1 MILQLDPLAIFD
13 PQAFSAQLSSQPSN
27 ILPVFKQAVANGH
40 EALKRAFADNAD
52 TIELV
57 HARASFID
65 QILQH
70 AFQLCFADCT
80 QNMALLAV
88 GGYGRGE
95 LHPASDI
102 DLLLLLEA
110 KESPSSRATIER
122 FFMLLWDI
130 KLEIGHSVRTLD
142 ECCKQASADISIATN
157 IMEARLLTGNAA
169 LFSAMQKATGADKIW
184 DSASFFQAKLD
195 EQISRHRK
203 FHDTAYNLEPNIK
216 ENSGGLRDIQMIGW
230 VAKRHF
236 DAQTLQELVTHGFL
250 TQAEHDALIEGQT
263 LLWRIRMCLHHVT
276 GRREDRLLFDLQ
288 KQLATM
294 FGYENG
300 DNNLAIELFMQAYY
314 RTVIELERLNELLLQ
329 LFREDI
335 LYADTNSAP
344 EKINQ
349 RFQLV
354 NGYIGASNAEVF
366 KHHPTALLEIFLIL
380 EQRPDITGVRA
391 ETIRLI
397 REHKYLIDDKFRR
410 SETAKQLFIEI
421 IAQPRGVTHE
431 MRRMSRYGI
440 LAAYIPAFETIT
452 GRMQYDL
459 FHAYTVDQH
468 TLFVVR
474 NLRRLSVPQFAHEFP
489 LASGIFHH
497 LEKPD
502 LLYLAGLFHDI
513 AKGRGGNHAE
523 LGAIDGREFCL
534 AHGKSKQD
542 SELVAWLIQKH
553 LLMSMVAQ
561 RKDISD
567 PEVVSLFAKQ
577 VESQQR
583 LDYLYLLTMCD
594 IRATNPKQWNSWKD
608 NLLSELYH
616 KTSTTLR
623 MGDEN
628 PINREIAVQQTQTS
642 AQRSL
647 SKSGYTPEL
656 VNALWQHFTDDYFLH
671 HSPDEVHWHSQL
683 ILDASPQ
690 ELPLI
695 RARVSDMGRTE
706 LFIYAHEKNNLFAKI
721 VSAIDMLGLNVVNAQ
736 LMATDQ
742 LMKLETFKVLEQDGS
757 VPENDFRIDEIIRR
771 LKKDLGSDKSEPE
784 SNFRSRSRAQ
794 KHFNVQT
801 EVRLEQLPDKDIT
814 ALNIITTDRPGL
826 LANIAQAFIEC
837 NIRIHSAK
845 ISTAGER
852 ANDTFHITD
861 QQNQPLLDEDTYQPL
876 RLAIIKHLSQQT

>member
-1 MILQLDPLAIFD
+1 LHLDPLAIFD
-13 PQAFSAQLSSQPSN
+13 PQAFETKLSSQPSN
-27 ILPVFKQAVANGH
+27 ILPVFKQAVAEGND
-40 EALKRAFADNAD
+40 ALKQAFEKGAD

-57 HARASFID
+57 HARADFID

-70 AFQLCFADCT
+70 AFQFCFADCN

-95 LHPASDI
+95 LHPESDI
-102 DLLLLLEA
+102 DLMLLLSE
-110 KESPSSRATIER
+110 KESSTTRSTIER

-130 KLEIGHSVRTLD
+130 KLEIGHSVRTLA
-142 ECCKQASADISIATN
+142 ECIKEASGDITIATN
-157 IMEARLLTGNAA
+157 IMEARLLTGDDS
-169 LFSAMQKATGADKIW
+169 LFNNMQKATGPDEIW
-184 DSASFFQAKLD
+184 DSKSFFQAKLD
-195 EQISRHRK
+195 EQVSRHRK
-203 FHDTAYNLEPNIK
+203 FGDTAYNLEPNIK

-236 DAQTLQELVTHGFL
+236 GVQTLQELIKHDFL
-250 TQAEHDALIEGQT
+250 TQAEYDTLIEGQT
-263 LLWRIRMCLHHVT
+263 LLWRIRMCLHYVT

-288 KQLATM
+288 RQLATL
-294 FGYENG
+294 FGYEDG
-300 DNNLAIELFMQAYY
+300 DNNLAIEEFMQAYY

-329 LFREDI
+329 LFREEI
-335 LYADTNSAP
+335 LYADMATEP
-344 EKINQ
+344 EKVNK
-349 RFQLV
+349 RFQIV
-354 NGYIGASNAEVF
+354 NGYIEASNPRVF
-366 KHHPTALLEIFLIL
+366 KHHPTALLEIFLIMEL
-380 EQRPDITGVRA
+380 RPDITGVRA

-397 REHKYLIDDKFRR
+397 REHKHLIDDKFRR

-421 IAQPRGVTHE
+421 ICQHRGVTHE

-440 LAAYIPAFETIT
+440 LAAYIPAFEKIT

-474 NLRRLSVPQFAHEFP
+474 NLRRLSVPQYAHEFP

-497 LEKPD
+497 LPKPE

-534 AHGKSKQD
+534 AHGKSEED
-542 SELVAWLIQKH
+542 SDLVAWLIQSH

-567 PEVVSLFAKQ
+567 PEVISLFAKQ
-577 VESQQR
+577 VKSQQQ

-616 KTSTTLR
+616 KASTTLR

-628 PINREIAVQQTQTS
+628 PTNREIAVQETQTS
-642 AQRSL
+642 AHRLL
-647 SKSGYTPEL
+647 SQDGYTPEL
-656 VNALWQHFTDDYFLH
+656 VSELWQHFTDEYFLH
-671 HSPDEVHWHSQL
+671 HTPVEARWHTQL

-690 ELPLI
+690 DLPLVG
-695 RARVSDMGRTE
+695 ARISEMGRTE
-706 LFIYAHEKNNLFAKI
+706 LFIYTHEKNDLFARI
-721 VSAIDMLGLNVVNAQ
+721 ASAIDSLGLNIVNAQ
-736 LMATDQ
+736 LMATNHG
-742 LMKLETFKVLEQDGS
+742 MKLDTFKVLEEDGS
-757 VPENDFRIDEIIRR
+757 SPDSDFRIDEIISR
-771 LKKDLGSDKSEPE
+771 LKKELSSDE
-784 SNFRSRSRAQ
+784 SRPKANFRSRSRVQ
-794 KHFNVQT
+794 KNFNVET
-801 EVRLEQLPDKDIT
+801 KVRLEQLPGKDIT

-826 LANIAQAFIEC
+826 LASIAQAFMEC
-837 NIRIHSAK
+837 NILIHNAR
-845 ISTAGER
+845 ISTAGEK

-861 QQNQPLLDEDTYQPL
+861 SQNQPLLDEDAYQPL
-876 RLAIIKHLSQQT
+876 RESIISHLLQ

>member
-1 MILQLDPLAIFD
+1 LQLNKLAIFD
-13 PQAFSAQLSSQPSN
+13 PQAFESTLSDQPNN
-27 ILPVFKQAVANGH
+27 ILPVFKQAVAEGS
-40 EALKRAFADNAD
+40 EALKQAFENGAD

-57 HARASFID
+57 HARSDFID

-70 AFQLCFADCT
+70 AFQFCFADCK
-80 QNMALLAV
+80 QSMALLAV

-102 DLLLLLEA
+102 DLMLLLSE
-110 KESPSSRATIER
+110 KESSSTRGIIEQ

-130 KLEIGHSVRTLD
+130 KLEIGHSVRTLT
-142 ECCKQASADISIATN
+142 ECTKEASDDITIATN
-157 IMEARLLTGNAA
+157 IMEARLLTGDGA
-169 LFSAMQKATGADKIW
+169 LFTAMQQVTGSDKIW
-184 DSASFFQAKLD
+184 DSTSFFQAKLD
-195 EQISRHRK
+195 EQVSRHRK

-230 VAKRHF
+230 VAKRHYG
-236 DAQTLQELVTHGFL
+236 AQTLQELVTHRFL
-250 TQAEHDALIEGQT
+250 TQTEYDTLIEGQT
-263 LLWRIRMCLHHVT
+263 LLWRIRMCLHYAT

-288 KQLATM
+288 RQLATM
-294 FGYENG
+294 FGYEDG
-300 DNNLAIELFMQAYY
+300 DNNLAIEQFMQNYY

-335 LYADTNSAP
+335 LYADATSEP

-349 RFQLV
+349 RFQIV
-354 NGYIGASNAEVF
+354 NGYIEASNPQIF
-366 KHHPTALLEIFLIL
+366 KNHPTALLEIFLIMEL
-380 EQRPDITGVRA
+380 RPDITGVRA

-397 REHKYLIDDKFRR
+397 REHIHLIDDKFRR

-421 IAQPRGVTHE
+421 IGQPRGVTHE

-440 LAAYIPAFETIT
+440 LAAYVPAFEKIT

-474 NLRRLSVPQFAHEFP
+474 NLRRLSVPQYAHEFP

-497 LEKPD
+497 LPKPD

-523 LGAIDGREFCL
+523 LGAEDGREFCL
-534 AHGKSKQD
+534 AHGKSAED
-542 SELVAWLIQKH
+542 SELVAWLIQSH

-577 VESQQR
+577 IGSQQR

-616 KTSTTLR
+616 KASSTLR

-628 PINREIAVQQTQTS
+628 PVNRVIAVQETQTS
-642 AQRSL
+642 TQRFLSL
-647 SKSGYTPEL
+647 DGYTPEL
-656 VNALWQHFTDDYFLH
+656 VNELWRHFTDDYFMH
-671 HSPDEVHWHSQL
+671 HTPDEVRWHTRL
-683 ILDASPQ
+683 ILDSST
-690 ELPLI
+690 EDLPLI
-695 RARVSDMGRTE
+695 AARISDMGRTE
-706 LFIYAHEKNNLFAKI
+706 LFIYTHEDSKLFATI
-721 VSAIDMLGLNVVNAQ
+721 ASAIDMLGLDIVNAQ
-736 LMATDQ
+736 LMASDHG
-742 LMKLETFKVLEQDGS
+742 MKLETFKVLEEDGN
-757 VPENDFRIDEIIRR
+757 VPESDFRIDEIITR
-771 LKKDLGSDKSEPE
+771 LRKDLNNNKDKPE
-784 SNFRSRSRAQ
+784 TSIRSRSRAH
-794 KHFNVQT
+794 KHFEVET
-801 EVRLEQLPDKDIT
+801 VVRLEQLPGKDIT
-814 ALNIITTDRPGL
+814 SLNIITADRPGL
-826 LANIAQAFIEC
+826 LADIAQAFMEC
-837 NIRIHSAK
+837 DILIHNAK
-845 ISTAGER
+845 ISTAGEK

-861 QQNQPLLDEDTYQPL
+861 SQNQPLLDEEAYQPL
-876 RLAIIKHLSQQT
+876 RESIINHLSQ